1 MRYLSGNNQD
11 SNHAAPYEEYSKKI
25 IIKLENVPVCVF
37 YCMAICDH
45 IYLIKIL
52 LDPLNMLGLEYD
64 PHILMVPYSSFSVS
78 ITDPNNSVPDTPTS
92 PGDVH
97 LATSLTQHMISKQRT
112 WFCSFCSGQPYH
124 HQHLQDHLE
133 ELSQVKNEI
142 YSKFKHEKCPVLSA
156 KQTQLL
162 ALNLV
167 QQNSWDRP
175 S

>member
-1 MRYLSGNNQD
+1 
-11 SNHAAPYEEYSKKI
+11 
-25 IIKLENVPVCVF
+25 
-37 YCMAICDH
+37 MAICDH

-64 PHILMVPYSSFSVS
+64 PHILMVPYTSFSVS
-78 ITDPNNSVPDTPTS
+78 ITDPNDSVPDTPTS

-97 LATSLTQHMISKQRT
+97 LATRLTQHMFSKQRT

-142 YSKFKHEKCPVLSA
+142 YSKFKHEKCPCCEAEFLKPGLGA
-156 KQTQLL
+156 KQIQLL
-162 ALNLV
+162 ALNL
-167 QQNSWDRP
+167 QQQEKKRQASINFLQVCA
-175 S
+175 